1 MLKVAVDYVFDSV
14 SVATTF
20 REKLADEG
28 IIFCPISE
36 AVQNH
41 PDLVKKYIG
50 SVIPIGDNY
59 YAALNSA
66 VFTDGSFV
74 FVPKGVKCPMDL
86 STYFRINEQ
95 NSCQFE
101 RLMKRNHNHVCL
113 HKPKQS
119 FSLAI
124 TIATN
129 MKMFIE

>member
-1 MLKVAVDYVFDSV
+1 MLPLTTFFDSV

-20 REKLADEG
+20 REKLADVG

-36 AVQNH
+36 AVQNY

-74 FVPKGVKCPMDL
+74 FC
-86 STYFRINEQ
+86 S
-95 NSCQFE
+95 
-101 RLMKRNHNHVCL
+101 
-113 HKPKQS
+113 
-119 FSLAI
+119 
-124 TIATN
+124 
-129 MKMFIE
+129 